1 MNRGKKTQGF
11 ALVITLLITALVG
24 TLVTGSLLLAMT
36 NRRISSNDALSTQ
49 ALNVAQAGSAYW
61 KAELVSLYRYMLE
74 NFDDKYKD
82 DLAAYLADSS
92 NPPISCDNYFAIGID
107 FNRDGTIDT
116 ANAKTAAK
124 QINIATGKGPKPL
137 LPSVTIPVGD
147 ANGEAQVSFY
157 IDGSVVGLRS
167 RGSFA
172 GSRATV
178 VEEFGLTQASIWN
191 NAVFTSTTAADATI
205 QGRAE
210 IRGSIHVL
218 GEGVPSSST
227 VLDVSGNF
235 DLGNNYEGLVSS
247 IASDV
252 IGTNNTMRLTNQRP
266 LDLCATLRVK
276 NGKVKMGGSSKIG
289 SPTNSDAYVDNMR
302 GIYTN
307 YGFDGASDSN
317 VFSVNGRN
325 AKYDVGDLY
334 DFPDLI
340 DNTTDFDFS
349 TGVYPYTSKATK
361 KWQDK
366 LKDNSLV
373 LSTNPSTSASNPT
386 PDDRKTLPVLVSDTS
401 GSNSTIPVTPSGGWG
416 PGKTYLS
423 ASCTLTPLFGVDPD
437 GSVKGTSTTTAP
449 SFELTYSTSA
459 SANPA
464 FSCRKYRVNGSDG
477 SYAPNT
483 TTDEVVTEVVWTG
496 GVGGATTTSGGT
508 KTLGANELYVDG
520 TGGGVMLSGK
530 DLNISG
536 GTIGY
541 YGFGVLFAEDSN
553 QEAANT
559 TTTTGGNI
567 NLTSDFIPAANN
579 SLSLSSDD
587 SDTDT
592 GRGRLKSATTSNT
605 YPTTALV
612 GLIARNNVSSD
623 GSQRRLSTTIYA
635 QEEVSVSQQTVVA
648 GSIVA
653 KRFDAGSQV
662 PTVLYVPNLSLT
674 LSKLMPGAVGSGFAV
689 SNVAWNRR

>member
-1 MNRGKKTQGF
+1 MNHSKQTQGF
-11 ALVITLLITALVG
+11 ALVITLLITALIA

-74 NFDDKYKD
+74 NFDEKYKD
-82 DLAAYLADSS
+82 DLTAYLADPS

-116 ANAKTAAK
+116 ANAKTAVK
-124 QINIATGKGPKPL
+124 QINVPTGKGPKLL
-137 LPSVTIPVGD
+137 LPNVIIPVGD

-191 NAVFTSTTAADATI
+191 NAVFASTTAADATI

-252 IGTNNTMRLTNQRP
+252 IGNNNTMRLTNQRP

-289 SPTNSDAYVDNMR
+289 SPTDSDAYVDNMR

-307 YGFDGASDSN
+307 HGFDGASDSN

-340 DNTTDFDFS
+340 DSTTDYNFAS
-349 TGVYPYTSKATK
+349 TQNPYPQVQKR
-361 KWQDK
+361 WQDK

-373 LSTNPSTSASNPT
+373 LSTDLTK
-386 PDDRKTLPVLVSDTS
+386 DDRNILPRLIDDTS
-401 GSNSTIPVTPSGGWG
+401 NNMTSTPSSGWTR
-416 PGKTYLS
+416 GKTYLS
-423 ASCTLTPLFGVDPD
+423 AGCVTTPLFSVNVNGTAA
-437 GSVKGTSTTTAP
+437 GSSTAATAFRLEHGTTPT
-449 SFELTYSTSA
+449 
-459 SANPA
+459 
-464 FSCRKYRVNGSDG
+464 FSCRKYRVIGSSPDR
-477 SYAPNT
+477 T
-483 TTDEVVTEVVWTG
+483 KDEIVSEVIWTG
-496 GVGGATTTSGGT
+496 STGGSVTTSGGT
-508 KTLGANELYVDG
+508 KTLGTNTLYVDG
-520 TGGGVMLSGK
+520 KGGGVMLWGK

-605 YPTTALV
+605 YPATALV
-612 GLIARNNVSSD
+612 GLIARNNVSSA

-635 QEEVSVSQQTVVA
+635 QEEVAVTQQTVVA
-648 GSIVA
+648 GSIVT